1 MTMED
6 VYAKLAKARE
16 KKLKARQEQDEEKKR
31 KKIARDHRRNRRNR
45 DGDSEQA
52 RLNCNE
58 RRRKCYNKKKKSTA
72 PNGDE
77 EALKNCPPPKKQEVC
92 GNADSGDEPPELL
105 VRPGDEE
112 DTDLEHE
119 HPELLVRPGD
129 EEETD
134 YNNICGSCSS
144 VNTNDHVVVEDVFS
158 DDEDSSVH
166 RFVDDGCI
174 SNRTEIDRCYSP
186 FFW

>member
-6 VYAKLAKARE
+6 VYAKLAKAKE
-16 KKLKARQEQDEEKKR
+16 KKLEARQEQDEEKKR
-31 KKIARDHRRNRRNR
+31 KMKDRRRRQCGRKNN
-45 DGDSEQA
+45 GELDSERLKHNA
-52 RLNCNE
+52 RH
-58 RRRKCYNKKKKSTA
+58 RKSYNKKKKSKTA
-72 PNGDE
+72 KASKKAPSNGDG

-112 DTDLEHE
+112 DTDLEHKQ
-119 HPELLVRPGD
+119 PELLVRLGD

-134 YNNICGSCSS
+134 YNDICGSCSS

-158 DDEDSSVH
+158 D
-166 RFVDDGCI
+166 
-174 SNRTEIDRCYSP
+174 N
-186 FFW
+186 